1 MKLLISA
8 FFVITTLFSGLALAD
23 ATAPAEP
30 AAATAAQVNI
40 NTADAKTLAK
50 LDGIGESKAQA
61 IIDFR
66 DANGPFA
73 SVADLTKVKGI
84 GARTLEQNQAVITVQ

>member
-8 FFVITTLFSGLALAD
+8 LFVITTLFAGIAQAD
-23 ATAPAEP
+23 TTAPAETAT
-30 AAATAAQVNI
+30 AAAAQVNI

-50 LDGIGESKAQA
+50 LDGIGESKAQS

-84 GARTLEQNQAVITVQ
+84 GERTLEQNQAIITVQ